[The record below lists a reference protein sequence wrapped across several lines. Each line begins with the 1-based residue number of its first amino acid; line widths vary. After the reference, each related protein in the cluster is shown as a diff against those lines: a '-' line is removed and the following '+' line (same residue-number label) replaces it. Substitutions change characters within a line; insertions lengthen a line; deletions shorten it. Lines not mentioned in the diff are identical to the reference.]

1 MYKELLEE
9 AGGNKKLE
17 ERITENDNKITGL
30 KKTLK
35 NKNDVLSCTK
45 RRIENFEF
53 VFSKFFF
60 FFLNFI
66 LLANN
71 RGNAKREIRGLASKI
86 ERGFR

>member
-17 ERITENDNKITGL
+17 ERITENNNKIKGL

-35 NKNDVLSCTK
+35 NKNEVLSCTK

-53 VFSKFFF
+53 VIFYFFS
-60 FFLNFI
+60 FI
-66 LLANN
+66 T
-71 RGNAKREIRGLASKI
+71 
-86 ERGFR
+86 F